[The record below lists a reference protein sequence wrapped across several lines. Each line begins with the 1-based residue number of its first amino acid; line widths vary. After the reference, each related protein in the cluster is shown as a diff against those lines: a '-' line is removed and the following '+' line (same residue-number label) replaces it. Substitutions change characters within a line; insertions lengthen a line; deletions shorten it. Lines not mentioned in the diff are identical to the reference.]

1 MLIFRPGH
9 PHKQWT
15 TGNVKLLYGNK
26 DLVEND
32 FNITITATGFCLKQV
47 RMPTTE
53 WDVPANLAL
62 QWKVTLILLDFF
74 LGWYTPWWGIY
85 HALPGSVF
93 RVSCEI
99 PHADRE
105 VSFWTACLL
114 LSLNYQNFVS
124 LICSSFVVNLIVVF
138 FCYWFLS
145 FWNRFTISQFF
156 HRFTTLYN
164 ASIHPFDFWIIT
176 LCIILCAS
184 PCFTTSINTVDNRM
198 CHEHSG
204 ERLKCIKNMSQQE
217 DTGFTIPSREEHYI
231 LHSQWVLINFILFLH
246 QQTVHLLNLPGQPCL
261 FFQKNKCLNFI
272 SYKD

>member
-1 MLIFRPGH
+1 MLIFCPGH

-62 QWKVTLILLDFF
+62 QWKVTLILLGFF

-99 PHADRE
+99 PHVDRE
-105 VSFWTACLL
+105 ASFWTACLL

-138 FCYWFLS
+138 FVIGFLVFETVS
-145 FWNRFTISQFF
+145 PFLNSSTVSQ
-156 HRFTTLYN
+156 
-164 ASIHPFDFWIIT
+164 
-176 LCIILCAS
+176 
-184 PCFTTSINTVDNRM
+184 
-198 CHEHSG
+198 HSTM
-204 ERLKCIKNMSQQE
+204 LPY
-217 DTGFTIPSREEHYI
+217 IPSIFGSLRFASFYVHR
-231 LHSQWVLINFILFLH
+231 LASQL
-246 QQTVHLLNLPGQPCL
+246 Q
-261 FFQKNKCLNFI
+261 
-272 SYKD
+272 